1 MQRKLARLF
10 LVIFLMQ
17 ITQLSEVARLPL
29 LVQHYIQHKHLHP
42 ETTICGFFKMHYL
55 DNTVDADYA
64 QDIQL
69 PFKTAHI
76 HFNVIQL
83 SMPPAVLMLRSSVS
97 PAIIEKI
104 AVRQHRLPNA
114 SLSSIFQPPKIS

>member
-1 MQRKLARLF
+1 
-10 LVIFLMQ
+10 MQ

-29 LVQHYIQHKHLHP
+29 LVQHYIQHKQLHP

-76 HFNVIQL
+76 HFSVIQL
-83 SMPPAVLMLRSSVS
+83 SMPPAVLTLRSSVS
-97 PAIIEKI
+97 PVIVEKI
-104 AVRQHRLPNA
+104 AGRQHMLSNA